1 MVLAMIVVGPQRF
14 PEIARHAGRWFRVAR
29 RYTNE
34 VMRDVRAA
42 VDEIEHEI
50 NEETAELRA
59 LGDVSSDLRAVRED
73 VEAVSDE
80 AASDGAVSD
89 GAASDGAVSDGAVSD
104 GAVSDGAASD
114 GAVSDGAVSDGA
126 VSDGAVSDGAQ
137 PTTTGPT
144 ASVVEGTETTPPD
157 QDAASPSVRPSKR
170 TTER

>member
-1 MVLAMIVVGPQRF
+1 MNLFGVGASEALVVMVLAMIVVGPQRF

-80 AASDGAVSD
+80 AASDE
-89 GAASDGAVSDGAVSD
+89 
-104 GAVSDGAASD
+104 
-114 GAVSDGAVSDGA
+114 A

-144 ASVVEGTETTPPD
+144 ASAVEGTETTPPD

>member
-1 MVLAMIVVGPQRF
+1 MNLFGVGASEALVVMVLAMIVVGPQRF

-73 VEAVSDE
+73 VEAVSD
-80 AASDGAVSD
+80 
-89 GAASDGAVSDGAVSD
+89 
-104 GAVSDGAASD
+104 
-114 GAVSDGAVSDGA
+114 GAVSDGA

-144 ASVVEGTETTPPD
+144 ASAVEGTETTPPD

>member
-1 MVLAMIVVGPQRF
+1 MNLFGVGASEALVVMVLAMIVVGPQRF

-73 VEAVSDE
+73 VEAVSD
-80 AASDGAVSD
+80 
-89 GAASDGAVSDGAVSD
+89 GAVSDGAVSD
-104 GAVSDGAASD
+104 GV
-114 GAVSDGAVSDGA
+114 

-144 ASVVEGTETTPPD
+144 ASAVEGTETTPPD

>member
-1 MVLAMIVVGPQRF
+1 MNLFGVGASEALVVMVLAMIVVGPQRF

-73 VEAVSDE
+73 VEAVSD
-80 AASDGAVSD
+80 
-89 GAASDGAVSDGAVSD
+89 
-104 GAVSDGAASD
+104 

-137 PTTTGPT
+137 PTTTGST
-144 ASVVEGTETTPPD
+144 ASAVEGTETTPPD

>member
-1 MVLAMIVVGPQRF
+1 
-14 PEIARHAGRWFRVAR
+14 
-29 RYTNE
+29 
-34 VMRDVRAA
+34 MRDVRAA

-73 VEAVSDE
+73 VEAVSD
-80 AASDGAVSD
+80 
-89 GAASDGAVSDGAVSD
+89 GAVSDGAVSD
-104 GAVSDGAASD
+104 GAVSD

-144 ASVVEGTETTPPD
+144 ASAVEGTETTPPD

>member
-1 MVLAMIVVGPQRF
+1 MNLFGVGASEALVVMVLAMIVVGPQRF

-80 AASDGAVSD
+80 A
-89 GAASDGAVSDGAVSD
+89 
-104 GAVSDGAASD
+104 
-114 GAVSDGAVSDGA
+114 

-144 ASVVEGTETTPPD
+144 ASAVEGTETTPPD